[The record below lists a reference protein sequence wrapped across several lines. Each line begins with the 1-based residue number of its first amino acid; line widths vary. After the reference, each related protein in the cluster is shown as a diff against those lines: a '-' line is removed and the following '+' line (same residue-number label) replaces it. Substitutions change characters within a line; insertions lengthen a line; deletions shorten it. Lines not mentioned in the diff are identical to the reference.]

1 MKIIYILIGI
11 LSLCLGSIGIVLPIL
26 PTTPFL
32 LLSAFCFANS
42 SKRLYQWFI
51 STKIYKNHLESFV
64 EKKSMTLQTKITIL
78 LLASLMLAFPL
89 IFSQSLWV
97 KLIICCLYVI
107 KYYYFI
113 FKIQTIKNTS
123 I

>member
-1 MKIIYILIGI
+1 MKIIYVLIGI

-32 LLSAFCFANS
+32 LLSAFCFAKS

-64 EKKSMTLQTKITIL
+64 EKKAMTLQTKMTIL
-78 LLASLMLAFPL
+78 FLASVMLAFPF

-97 KLIICCLYVI
+97 KLMICCLYVI

-113 FKIQTIKNTS
+113 FKIQTIKKGL
-123 I
+123 